1 MEPFAL
7 LKMMGIFVTGGIT
20 GRIVL
25 YLLLLAA
32 GVGVRCAL
40 QRRRDFRTAAGISA
54 GLWLVCEIIVDIGSV
69 HEMSACSAPPPHW
82 ARWASRSRSAWGLP
96 RLSAG
101 CCAESSLCDPK
112 PNAPRPG
119 PDDTKKHTPESKP
132 LRRVFFA
139 VRQLSR
145 CTSASHSSSSRKRTT

>member
-40 QRRRDFRTAAGISA
+40 QRRRDFWTAAGISA
-54 GLWLVCEIIVDIGSV
+54 GLWLVCEILVDIGSV
-69 HEMSACSAPPPHW
+69 REMSVSLFSGAVTLG
-82 ARWASRSRSAWGLP
+82 ARGFSFALGLLLCALVC
-96 RLSAG
+96 RL
-101 CCAESSLCDPK
+101 
-112 PNAPRPG
+112 
-119 PDDTKKHTPESKP
+119 
-132 LRRVFFA
+132 LRRK
-139 VRQLSR
+139 QL
-145 CTSASHSSSSRKRTT
+145 A